1 MKPAPSL
8 RTRAYETLEEMI
20 VTQVLAPGTKVAE
33 LELAK
38 RLAIGRTPVRE
49 ALQRLAREK
58 LVAINPRASIVVLE
72 MTIERQLQLVEFR
85 AAMEQHVVRFAA
97 LRASVDERARMLQ
110 LQRAVEDAA
119 KIGEGG
125 LYLRVVREIQTLLC
139 EAARNEF
146 LYDSMTG
153 IYALSRQFT
162 YIYYKQAG
170 SLARAAAIHASVLRA
185 VAAKDQAA
193 AEAATRRM
201 EAYLAQFMRESRRAA
216 ARKIGARRT
225 AARPGRR

>member
-1 MKPAPSL
+1 M
-8 RTRAYETLEEMI
+8 
-20 VTQVLAPGTKVAE
+20 
-33 LELAK
+33 
-38 RLAIGRTPVRE
+38 
-49 ALQRLAREK
+49 
-58 LVAINPRASIVVLE
+58 
-72 MTIERQLQLVEFR
+72 
-85 AAMEQHVVRFAA
+85 
-97 LRASVDERARMLQ
+97 
-110 LQRAVEDAA
+110 
-119 KIGEGG
+119 
-125 LYLRVVREIQTLLC
+125 VREIQTLLC

-170 SLARAAAIHASVLRA
+170 SLVRAAAIHASVLRA